1 MDWQALILGLVAI
14 VVGALVSAYGAR
26 GFFLLLP
33 LWGFV
38 AGFLLGAQ
46 LVAGLLGE
54 GLLAT
59 VAGWAMGFVVGAG
72 FALLASLW
80 WWASIVI
87 LSGTVGYLVGSGLL
101 AAIGLDP
108 GLLTVAAG
116 LALGAVFAVGA
127 IALDVPTLLVA
138 GLTALGGAAYVI
150 GGAYLVLGQ
159 MTVEQLRE
167 GPLGA
172 LEGRPLALLGW
183 LALAIVALGYQ
194 WLDMRRARFE
204 AFSRAG
210 LLRG

>member
-14 VVGALVSAYGAR
+14 IVGALVSAYGAR

-38 AGFLLGAQ
+38 AGFLVGAQ

-59 VAGWAMGFVVGAG
+59 VAGWALGFVVGAA

-80 WWASIVI
+80 WWASIMI
-87 LSGTVGYLVGSGLL
+87 LSGSVGYLVGSGLL
-101 AAIGLDP
+101 VAVGLEP

-138 GLTALGGAAYVI
+138 GLTAMGGAAYVI
-150 GGAYLVLGQ
+150 GGAYLALGQ
-159 MTVEQLRE
+159 LTVEQLRE

-183 LALAIVALGYQ
+183 LALAVVAFGYQ
-194 WLDMRRARFE
+194 WLDMRRARFV

>member
-46 LVAGLLGE
+46 MVAGLLGE

-87 LSGTVGYLVGSGLL
+87 LSATVGYIVGSGLL

-108 GLLTVAAG
+108 GLLTVVAG

-159 MTVEQLRE
+159 ITVEQLRE

-183 LALAIVALGYQ
+183 LALAFVALGYQ